1 MLEADAEG
9 VLETLGVSQDAE
21 RVYRAML
28 AEPQIG
34 VAQLAE
40 RIGWPVERVREGLD
54 ELAKLSL
61 LRQSWEAPGSM
72 RLVSPEV
79 GLSWLLA
86 QQEAQLLERQRQIAA
101 TRAAVAA
108 VVADYADLHPSRQHS
123 EIEQLV
129 GIDAVRSWIEER
141 AHAGLSEVLTFSP
154 GGPLSEQGMAASR
167 PLNQEALERGT
178 KMRTIYLDSARND
191 PATLA
196 YLRWLVEAGGQVR
209 TAATLPLR
217 MVIFDRKQALIPV
230 NPEHSTTGAV
240 IQRGAG
246 MVAALCALFDQTWQN
261 AKPVG
266 QEKQRDDHGLTG
278 QEQAII
284 TLLAEGWT
292 DDVIARKLGVSVR
305 TSRRITAELTQRL
318 GARSRFQAGAR
329 AVERGWI
336 KAY

>member
-1 MLEADAEG
+1 MLEA
-9 VLETLGVSQDAE
+9 LGVSLDAE
-21 RVYRAML
+21 EVYRAML
-28 AEPQIG
+28 ADPRIG
-34 VAQLAE
+34 VAQIAE
-40 RIGWPVERVREGLD
+40 QQGWPVERVRDGLD
-54 ELAKLSL
+54 ELARLSL
-61 LRQSWEAPGSM
+61 LRPSWEEPGSL
-72 RLVSPEV
+72 RLVNPEV
-79 GLSWLLA
+79 GLSSLLA
-86 QQEAQLLERQRQIAA
+86 DQEAELVERQRQIAA
-101 TRAAVAA
+101 SRAAVAV
-108 VVADYADLHPSRQHS
+108 VVADYANLHPSRQHS
-123 EIEQLV
+123 DIEQLV
-129 GIDAVRSWIEER
+129 GIDAVRSWLEER
-141 AHAGLSEVLTFSP
+141 AHAGLAEVLTFSP
-154 GGPLSEQGMAASR
+154 GGPLSEQGMQASK
-167 PLNQEALERGT
+167 PLNKEALERGT

-196 YLRWLVEAGGQVR
+196 YLRWLAEAGGQVR

-240 IQRGAG
+240 VQRGPG
-246 MVAALCALFDQTWQN
+246 MVAALCALFDQIWQN

-266 QEKQRDDHGLTG
+266 QEKLRDDHGLTG
-278 QEQAII
+278 QEQAVM

-329 AVERGWI
+329 AVERGWV